1 MGRTWHGG
9 LLFQSE
15 HYGQVDAMRFS
26 LIGIGI
32 GGALGLTRFLSLRS
46 RGLAKT
52 LKATIGVR
60 REAEGGAWVGTSW
73 WGCGEIGRVIGL
85 RRLAVRR
92 YGSWTMVGE
101 ECNRGVTTP
110 PAKAGSFLG
119 GSPGI
124 VAPMPKHSTRR

>member
-15 HYGQVDAMRFS
+15 HYGQVDAMCFS

-52 LKATIGVR
+52 LKTTIGVR
-60 REAEGGAWVGTSW
+60 REAEVKRELPVDQFSGSRAFPLVPLRASQ
-73 WGCGEIGRVIGL
+73 CGRSGR
-85 RRLAVRR
+85 
-92 YGSWTMVGE
+92 S
-101 ECNRGVTTP
+101 
-110 PAKAGSFLG
+110 
-119 GSPGI
+119 
-124 VAPMPKHSTRR
+124 